1 MTEEAF
7 IQLEEA
13 LRAGGADR
21 AFDFLAEKFRAEK
34 KYPLLFE
41 LRLMQKRR
49 ELGMPLLQIG
59 SLDDVTADTRPAYEK
74 GFIDAARE
82 TGGLF
87 LGDGDIPRAW
97 SYFRAIGEAAPVA
110 AAIEKVEAGGD
121 IDAILEI
128 AYHERVNPKRGFEL
142 ILANH
147 GLCRAITS
155 FGQFPGREGREES
168 LKLLVRTLY
177 RDICESM
184 RRTISAQ
191 EGAEPSSGS
200 LRELMA
206 GREWLFEGHNYYVDT
221 SHLISIVRFSLEL
234 EDRETLALA
243 VELTEYGARLS
254 PMFQFK
260 GDPPFQNVYED
271 CGHYLHALL
280 GEDTDAAIAHF
291 RKKLED
297 DDPNDVTAS
306 VAQALVGLL
315 AHAERFAEAIEVS
328 LQYLRDAE
336 PSQLGC
342 PTVLQLCQEAKDF
355 DRLRGLAREK
365 GDLLG
370 FLSGA
375 IGCRP

>member
-7 IQLEEA
+7 AQVEEA
-13 LRAGGADR
+13 LRTGGADG
-21 AFDFLAEKFRAEK
+21 AFEFLAEKFRAEK

-49 ELGMPLLQIG
+49 DLGMPLLQVG
-59 SLDDVTADTRPAYEK
+59 SLEDVPADTRPAYEK

-97 SYFRAIGEAAPVA
+97 SYYRAIGEPAPVA
-110 AAIEKVEAGGD
+110 AAIEKVESGGE

-177 RDICESM
+177 RDICASM
-184 RRTISAQ
+184 KRTIASQ
-191 EGAEPSSGS
+191 EGAEPAAAG

-206 GREWLFEGHNYYVDT
+206 GRDWLFEGSNYYVDT
-221 SHLISIVRFSLEL
+221 SHLVSIVRYSLEL

-254 PMFQFK
+254 PMFQFR
-260 GDPPFQNVYED
+260 GDPPFQNAYED

-291 RKKLED
+291 RKKVED

-315 AHAERFAEAIEVS
+315 AHAERFEEAIEVH
-328 LQYLRDAE
+328 LQCLRDSE

-355 DRLRGLAREK
+355 DRLRNLAREK

-375 IGCRP
+375 IG

>member
-7 IQLEEA
+7 AQVEEA
-13 LRAGGADR
+13 LRTGGADG
-21 AFDFLAEKFRAEK
+21 AFDFLSRKFRAEK

-49 ELGMPLLQIG
+49 ELGMPLLQAG
-59 SLDDVTADTRPAYEK
+59 SLEDLPADTRPAYEK

-82 TGGLF
+82 TGSLF

-110 AAIEKVEAGGD
+110 AAIDKVEAGGE

-128 AYHERVNPKRGFEL
+128 AYHERVNPRRGFEL

-184 RRTISAQ
+184 KRTIASQ
-191 EGAEPSSGS
+191 EGAEPAAAG

-206 GREWLFEGHNYYVDT
+206 GRDWLFEGTNYYVDT
-221 SHLISIVRFSLEL
+221 SHLVSIVRYSLEL

-254 PMFQFK
+254 PMFQFR

-271 CGHYLHALL
+271 CGHYLRALL
-280 GEDTDAAIAHF
+280 GEDKDAAIAHF
-291 RKKLED
+291 RRKLED

-315 AHAERFAEAIEVS
+315 AHAERFEEAIEVHV
-328 LQYLRDAE
+328 QYLRDAE

-355 DRLRGLAREK
+355 GRLRNLAREK

-370 FLSGA
+370 FLSGS
-375 IGCRP
+375 IG